1 MIIRLIPNGLGAGRA
16 ARCRQWFVLGLLL
29 LGTGC
34 GPDDDSDKP
43 PPDAQL
49 LLLTGATMGT
59 HYTIKVL
66 GQGLWDEEPGD
77 EKPGDELKESLG
89 AGLAEGEAEQETTP
103 SRLQSKVDAEL
114 QRLTGIF
121 SSFDTTSELSRFNRH
136 PVANPMAV
144 SPELM
149 AVLRISATLYW
160 LSEGAFDV
168 TLGPLINLWG
178 FGHTPR
184 NNHGVPSKEAI
195 NTALNQ
201 IGFDDISLGR
211 GTATRRREVTLN
223 LSGVAKGYAVDK
235 LAELLDAEG
244 ITDYLVEIGGEI
256 KASGKNP
263 RGEDWKVAIEHPH
276 LASVSGVFKTLPV
289 QHLGVATS
297 GNYRNFFE
305 VDAQRYSHTIDPT
318 SGWPIKHNLVSVT
331 VLHEQAAWADAL
343 ATAFSVLGLEQ
354 SLVLAKREGWMFL
367 AIVKQPEL
375 TGQDAWLSVASP
387 AMDAYLADF
396 DDPQ

>member
-1 MIIRLIPNGLGAGRA
+1 MIIRLIPNALGAGGA
-16 ARCRQWFVLGLLL
+16 ARCRQWFALGVLLL
-29 LGTGC
+29 SAGC
-34 GPDDDSDKP
+34 SLDEDTEQ
-43 PPDAQL
+43 PDAQV
-49 LLLTGATMGT
+49 LLLTGTTMGT
-59 HYTIKVL
+59 HYIIKAL
-66 GQGLWDEEPGD
+66 GPDLGEREGEGLH
-77 EKPGDELKESLG
+77 ESLG
-89 AGLAEGEAEQETTP
+89 EREKEEGKEIAQP
-103 SRLQSKVDAEL
+103 RLQSKIDTEL

-149 AVLRISATLYW
+149 AVLRISAALYG

-178 FGHTPR
+178 FGHTPM
-184 NNHGVPSKEAI
+184 NSHALPTQEAI

-201 IGFDDISLGR
+201 IGFANISLGP
-211 GTATRRREVTLN
+211 GTATRHREMTLN
-223 LSGVAKGYAVDK
+223 LSGLAKGYAVDK
-235 LAELLDAEG
+235 LAELLEAEG
-244 ITDYLVEIGGEI
+244 LTDYLVEIGGEI

-263 RGEDWKVAIEHPH
+263 QGQDWQVAIEHPH
-276 LASVSGVFKTLPV
+276 LASASGVFQTLPV

-305 VDAQRYSHTIDPT
+305 VDAQQYSHIIDPT

-331 VLHEQAAWADAL
+331 VLHEQAVWADAL

-367 AIVKQPEL
+367 AIVKQPGQ
-375 TGQDAWLSVASP
+375 TGQEAWLSVASP
-387 AMDAYLADF
+387 AMDAYLAGF
-396 DDPQ
+396 DDK